1 MKNTTCHHSKKGARK
16 PKTQSLVVDFEVR
29 RSSRVRE
36 KFNGF
41 KPSGCELA
49 NCLGCNLEPPTLSL
63 DTLQNIGTKMCQLST
78 EEVEEAT
85 LSRKKKAKPISK
97 RRGKAMVTK
106 MKLEM
111 AWGQAWRR
119 RSTYVSVLLFLSLVF
134 L

>member
-1 MKNTTCHHSKKGARK
+1 MDS
-16 PKTQSLVVDFEVR
+16 EVR

-41 KPSGCELA
+41 KPSGCKLA

-85 LSRKKKAKPISK
+85 LNRKKKSKPISK
-97 RRGKAMVTK
+97 NKGNSTGSKDEAEDGVGPSKEKKAD
-106 MKLEM
+106 
-111 AWGQAWRR
+111 
-119 RSTYVSVLLFLSLVF
+119 
-134 L
+134 